1 MDGYVTRRLWLD
13 RDPQALSDWQALMQA
28 AKLSDQE
35 KVDYT
40 IGIYDGARLAATGS
54 LDGKILK
61 CLVVCAAYQSEN
73 LLTQVVMAL
82 LERLDQEGL
91 TNRFV
96 YTKPKN
102 LPYFKALGFRLLAQT
117 EALLFMEQ
125 GFPSFQDYLSYLA
138 QHKVDSSK
146 NGAIVMNANPFTL
159 GHRYLVEQALSACD
173 HLYIFVVSEDRSY
186 FSAQDRFKMVQAGV
200 ADLANVTVLPS
211 RDYMVS
217 QATFPSYFLKERA
230 DLAVAQVQ
238 AELDAQVFKEFI
250 APSLEIAIRF
260 VGEEPLSPVTQVYNQ
275 ALAQA
280 FGQDLD
286 LKIIPRLEKDGQVI
300 SATRVRAAIQAGK
313 LADWVNLVPQSTY
326 HYIQSQDLLGQD
338 AQREKVE

>member
-13 RDPQALSDWQALMQA
+13 RDPQALKDWQALMQA

-35 KVDYT
+35 RVDYT
-40 IGIYDGARLAATGS
+40 IGIYDGTRLAATGS

-138 QHKVDSSK
+138 QHKVDSSQ

-238 AELDAQVFKEFI
+238 AELDAQ
-250 APSLEIAIRF
+250 
-260 VGEEPLSPVTQVYNQ
+260 EPLSPVTQVYNQ

-338 AQREKVE
+338 VQREKVE